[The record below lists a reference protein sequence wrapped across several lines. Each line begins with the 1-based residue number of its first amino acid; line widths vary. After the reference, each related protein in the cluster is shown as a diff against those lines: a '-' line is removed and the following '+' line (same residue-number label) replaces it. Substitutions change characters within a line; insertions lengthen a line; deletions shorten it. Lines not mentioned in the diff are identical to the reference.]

1 MKRLWVAGNTIEDL
15 FTVPVLKAAIDPGQK
30 SGSPQIQG
38 SRGSPFWVI
47 LFTIKMHSK
56 KNRVFAEINIFSE
69 TGFFHFHDL
78 CEKNPVFISVTCFTP
93 DPPVQALCDH

>member
-47 LFTIKMHSK
+47 PYLFTVKMHSE
-56 KNRVFAEINIFSE
+56 KNRVFAEINISSV
-69 TGFFHFHDL
+69 TGFLHFHDL
-78 CEKNPVFISVTCFTP
+78 CEKTRF
-93 DPPVQALCDH
+93 L